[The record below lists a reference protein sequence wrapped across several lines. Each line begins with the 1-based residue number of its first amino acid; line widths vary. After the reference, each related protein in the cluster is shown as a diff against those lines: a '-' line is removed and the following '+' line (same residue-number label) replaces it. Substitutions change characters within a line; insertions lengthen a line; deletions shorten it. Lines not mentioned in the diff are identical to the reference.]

1 MKKTMKPI
9 LQKKKKNAKRN
20 QRQVMRL
27 KKKIIKKQKYEL
39 VTRPI

>member
-9 LQKKKKNAKRN
+9 LQKKKKAKRN

-27 KKKIIKKQKYEL
+27 KNKISKKQKYEL